1 MAAQLMQFNGVETA
15 LFVLWLAVILWPL
28 YYSFRHKTSFA
39 LSMTVGLLL
48 GYLVQ
53 VVWSLFYNLGFA
65 EIWLWEDLWMRPTEA
80 KEPSGWITFISAGF
94 LHSQFD
100 ATHVLGNIM
109 VIALVG
115 IPLEQRLGRN
125 RFFAVYFIGL
135 IGGSIAWFLFN
146 IESSRPA
153 LGASGAAF
161 GLFGAYL
168 AGWPKD
174 EIPFPLILIRKWPVF
189 YLALIYFG
197 LEVFRAYSTYGLER
211 PSDVGHM
218 AHLGGFILA
227 YVTLPLIAKGGP
239 VPLGVE
245 DGGPSSSSEVINRL
259 RSIKKQM
266 KDLKSVEDPWT
277 AQDYELPKNV
287 RESVKSLM
295 DSSDE
300 PETRQAWMEHIA
312 DLANCP
318 NCSSPLGVIERSDG
332 PHIQCSS
339 HPEHFNW
346 P

>member
-1 MAAQLMQFNGVETA
+1 MAAQFTQFNAVEGL
-15 LFVLWLAVILWPL
+15 LFSIWLAVIIWPI
-28 YYSFRHKTSFA
+28 YYSIRHKTSFA
-39 LSMTVGLLL
+39 LSITVGLLL

-53 VVWSLFYNLGFA
+53 VIWSFFFNLDLVN
-65 EIWLWEDLWMRPTEA
+65 IWLWEDLWMRPNEA
-80 KEPSGWITFISAGF
+80 KSPEGWITFVSSGF
-94 LHSQFD
+94 LHSQYD

-125 RFFAVYFIGL
+125 RFIAVYFIGL
-135 IGGSIAWFLFN
+135 IGGSFAWFLFN
-146 IESSRPA
+146 IDSSRPA

-174 EIPFPLILIRKWPVF
+174 EIPFPFILIRKWPVF

-197 LEVFRAYSTYGLER
+197 LEVVRAYSTMGLDR

-218 AHLGGFILA
+218 AHLGGFIIT
-227 YVTLPLIAKGGP
+227 YITLPLIAKGGP
-239 VPLGVE
+239 TSLGIE

-266 KDLKSVEDPWT
+266 KDLSTTEDPWT
-277 AQDYELPKNV
+277 AQGYQVPKNL
-287 RESVKSLM
+287 RDPIRSLM
-295 DSSDE
+295 GSSDE
-300 PETRQAWMEHIA
+300 PETRLAWMEHIA
-312 DLANCP
+312 DMSKCP
-318 NCSSPLGVIERSDG
+318 ECDVELGVIERSNG
-332 PHIQCSS
+332 PHLQCSTE
-339 HPEHFNW
+339 PEHFNW